1 MNSKVNWNFTYLCYR
16 HKPNKKESF
25 KHDFE
30 SIHLATWTKHD
41 SYNSILVNANDG
53 ETPSSILV
61 YNVVV
66 RKLTYEEK
74 DLKGEMINIYQKP
87 QALINSLIDK
97 FSNERFWV
105 LDLFLGSGKNCDL
118 IFMKSY
124 FNLILFLIYVFLQY
138 LTSLFI
144 LYLVIRYNTSVFL
157 TKRKKLYN
165 HWKWPT
171 TM

>member
-1 MNSKVNWNFTYLCYR
+1 MHTLNIHISNRELL
-16 HKPNKKESF
+16 

-30 SIHLATWTKHD
+30 SIHLATWTKDD

-74 DLKGEMINIYQKP
+74 DLKGEMVNIYQKP
-87 QALINSLIDK
+87 QALINYLIDK
-97 FSNERFWV
+97 FSNEGDWV
-105 LDLFLGSGKNCDL
+105 LDLFSGSGKNYDL

-124 FNLILFLIYVFLQY
+124 FNLRLFLIYLFTVSNFIIYFVFGD
-138 LTSLFI
+138 
-144 LYLVIRYNTSVFL
+144 
-157 TKRKKLYN
+157 
-165 HWKWPT
+165 
-171 TM
+171 